1 MSIVF
6 VFAQAQDP
14 AARVEQVAK
23 TTEAGIWV
31 ILGLVCFGLF
41 MVLFELVP
49 GFIALMRGHPS
60 ALGIFALCFF
70 LGWTGIAWVIA
81 LIWSL
86 SSTETARTTVVIQ
99 DRPRRSRD
107 DDYD

>member
-1 MSIVF
+1 MSLTF

-14 AARVEQVAK
+14 AARVEQVAR

-41 MVLFELVP
+41 MVLLELLP
-49 GFIALMRGHPS
+49 GFIAAMRGHPS

-70 LGWTGIAWVIA
+70 LGWTGIAWIIA
-81 LIWSL
+81 LVWSL
-86 SSTETARTTVVIQ
+86 SSVEPARTTVVIQ
-99 DRPRRSRD
+99 RRGRSRD
-107 DDYD
+107 EYDDD